1 MKHCLDTSVCVEIMR
16 QGESFDAIDL
26 ALTDCV
32 ISSITRFE
40 LEYGIHRAPR
50 KLKSLLGT
58 RLHSLLANVRSM
70 WFDDSAAAEAAA
82 IRYELEKK
90 GTPIGHYDTLIA
102 GHARILHL
110 SVVTGNAREF
120 KRVPDLDV
128 IAI

>member
-1 MKHCLDTSVCVEIMR
+1 M
-16 QGESFDAIDL
+16 
-26 ALTDCV
+26 

-50 KLKSLLGT
+50 KLKSKLNT
-58 RLHSLLANVRSM
+58 RLYLLLANVRSIS
-70 WFDDSAAAEAAA
+70 FDDAAAAEAAA

-110 SVVTGNAREF
+110 GLVTGNSGEF
-120 KRVPDLDV
+120 KRVPGLQV